1 MPHSG
6 TINLD
11 VPEPGGVGPSS
22 DGESDEPRKRLH
34 EQWSLLAGPH
44 TFRGRAAG
52 LPANGDDSLDC

>member
-1 MPHSG
+1 MVG
-6 TINLD
+6 GALD
-11 VPEPGGVGPSS
+11 EALRKSIA
-22 DGESDEPRKRLH
+22 DGESDEPRKHLL